1 MKSLKS
7 AVLSNFDQPWM
18 PVFVLLLFFGLFVSV
33 VWWVMRKDS
42 KTYYDKV
49 EQLPLQDLEE
59 IKQVEGE
66 QND

>member
-7 AVLSNFDQPWM
+7 VVLSNFDQPWM
-18 PVFVLLLFFGLFVSV
+18 PVFVLLLFLGLFISV

-42 KTYYDKV
+42 KIYYDKV

-59 IKQVEGE
+59 LKEAQGE
-66 QND
+66 LR